1 MNMKIFMMLLG
12 HILVTFVA
20 ILLQV
25 LSVLIFFGVPL
36 LIIVGIWNL
45 LF

>member
-12 HILVTFVA
+12 HILVTFVT
-20 ILLQV
+20 ILLQF

-36 LIIVGIWNL
+36 AIVAGIWNL
-45 LF
+45 VF